1 MATVACRQLGLGT
14 AGILKKNAFFGEGTG
29 PIYMGAVR
37 ACQNLMAG
45 KNQSIPIFLPG
56 LAWAGMVHGKGDTS

>member
-29 PIYMGAVR
+29 PTYIAGVRTCHDLTTCRNWHFSVR
-37 ACQNLMAG
+37 A
-45 KNQSIPIFLPG
+45 
-56 LAWAGMVHGKGDTS
+56 WHGRVWIIGRRTH